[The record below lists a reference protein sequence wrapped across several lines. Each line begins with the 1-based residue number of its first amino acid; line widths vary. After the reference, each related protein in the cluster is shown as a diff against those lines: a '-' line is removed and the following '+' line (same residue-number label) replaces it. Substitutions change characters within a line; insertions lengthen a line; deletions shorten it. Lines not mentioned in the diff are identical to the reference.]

1 MPSAQ
6 VNRKARSPMNASPTD
21 KPSGEPAGAEAQPPK
36 GSRAAARLAAT
47 QALFQVARTEDKP
60 ATVVRQFSEFRFGT
74 EFDGVPFPQAD
85 EVFFSDIVTAVAAN
99 TARFDAEISSRLAS
113 NWRLERID
121 PLVLQI
127 LRAGAYELMDRP
139 DVPTAVI
146 ITQYVDVAHAFYEG
160 QEPKFVNGLLDRLA
174 KDVRGGA

>member
-1 MPSAQ
+1 MSTPPTENTSGDRAADGAQ
-6 VNRKARSPMNASPTD
+6 K
-21 KPSGEPAGAEAQPPK
+21 PK
-36 GSRAAARLAAT
+36 GSRAAARLAAA
-47 QALFQVARTEDKP
+47 QALFQVARSNDTP
-60 ATVVRQFSEFRFGT
+60 AAVVRQFSEFRFGT

-85 EVFFSDIVTAVAAN
+85 EVFFSDIVTTVAAN

>member
-1 MPSAQ
+1 M
-6 VNRKARSPMNASPTD
+6 TD
-21 KPSGEPAGAEAQPPK
+21 TQQDEAKPK
-36 GSRAAARLAAT
+36 GSRAAARLAAA
-47 QALFQVARTEDKP
+47 QALFQLGRSDDSAQ
-60 ATVVRQFSEFRFGT
+60 AIVRQFSDFRFGT
-74 EFDGVPFPQAD
+74 EFDGVPFPHAD
-85 EVFFSDIVTAVAAN
+85 ETFFADIVTTVGADP
-99 TARFDAEISSRLAS
+99 ARFDAEISSRLAS

-146 ITQYVDVAHAFYEG
+146 ITQYVDVAHAFYDG

-174 KDVRGGA
+174 KDVRTPA

>member
-1 MPSAQ
+1 MTQDTSDET
-6 VNRKARSPMNASPTD
+6 K
-21 KPSGEPAGAEAQPPK
+21 PK
-36 GSRAAARLAAT
+36 GSRAAARLAAA
-47 QALFQVARTEDKP
+47 QALFQVARGDDSAK
-60 ATVVRQFSEFRFGT
+60 AVVHQFSAFRFGT
-74 EFDGVPFPQAD
+74 EFDGVPFPHAD
-85 EVFFSDIVTAVAAN
+85 ETFFEDIVTSVAAN

-113 NWRLERID
+113 KWRIERID

-146 ITQYVDVAHAFYEG
+146 ITQYVDVAHAFYDAS
-160 QEPKFVNGLLDRLA
+160 EPKFVNGLLDRLA